1 MDAFIISSLPLRVD
15 EEMPS
20 AGSLCSTSVTQ
31 LHRYYGP
38 IRHPHA
44 SAPLPGVVGYRNG
57 LPPGISPRGVEG
69 FSSCFTCPC
78 HRATVEHPAGVDWR
92 LGQITPAH
100 AAFAETRKAR
110 PPDLVPFEATLRSL
124 ALRPG
129 DSLTAP
135 ESGFVDELQVLG
147 FPHTCH
153 PSYGGLAS
161 TPAGL
166 TFLLNTLAFIG
177 HTEFRYTT
185 RRGGTL
191 AHGCEQA
198 SREPGFRLDRRFG
211 NARTADPADRVLS
224 RRGVDA

>member
-1 MDAFIISSLPLRVD
+1 MSTKKYRQQGPFAPPALP
-15 EEMPS
+15 S
-20 AGSLCSTSVTQ
+20 FTAT
-31 LHRYYGP
+31 YGP

-44 SAPLPGVVGYRNG
+44 SVPLPGVVGYRNG
-57 LPPGISPRGVEG
+57 PAPWVSPRGVEG

-78 HRATVEHPAGVDWR
+78 HRATVVYPAGVGRARQPDCA
-92 LGQITPAH
+92 TH
-100 AAFAETRKAR
+100 AAFAITQKAR
-110 PPDLVPFEATLRSL
+110 PPDLVHFGATLRSL

-161 TPAGL
+161 TPAGF

-177 HTEFRYTT
+177 HTEFRHIAGNL
-185 RRGGTL
+185 RPR
-191 AHGCEQA
+191 AEEQ
-198 SREPGFRLDRRFG
+198 EFL
-211 NARTADPADRVLS
+211 LE
-224 RRGVDA
+224 